1 MELKKTSMVAR
12 YTAESKYRAMALYS
26 TKITWIISLLNEL
39 KIEVERIP
47 MFLSNCTSAAVIAA
61 YIVYHS
67 NTKHFHI
74 YLYFIIDK
82 VTRGE
87 DKLCCQ

>member
-12 YTAESKYRAMALYS
+12 STAESKYRAMALYS

-47 MFLSNCTSAAVIAA
+47 MFLSNSTSAAAIVA
-61 YIVYHS
+61 YIMYHS

-74 YLYFIIDK
+74 YLHFIRDK